1 MNGGSGS
8 NPVVMSTHCMSTAP
22 LTSAPLTTAELRDLL
37 DAELRGSGS
46 VEITWLNTISDA
58 KPCELTFARDTA
70 NARLLAG
77 SKAGAAI
84 VSKSVAHEAPV
95 SLCVLVVDDADR
107 ALITVLERFASMN
120 PSDQLQPIGVHPS
133 AIVDNSATLG
143 EGVSVGPGCTV
154 GPGACLGDG
163 TALVARVSLGR
174 DVSIGRGCVLRPGVV
189 IEARCRVGDGCTIH
203 AGTVIGADGFGYR
216 PAPDGNGLIKVPHL
230 GGVRIG
236 NDVEIGANCTIDRG
250 KFGDTVIGD
259 GTKLDNLVQVGH
271 NTQIG
276 RCCVLC
282 GQVGVGGSVT
292 LGDGVVMGGQAGARD
307 NISFGAGARLGGK
320 SGAARSI
327 SAGEGWAGNPA
338 VPVRQHLRQTSILGR
353 AELMFDEL
361 FSRLEALEAERL
373 R

>member
-1 MNGGSGS
+1 
-8 NPVVMSTHCMSTAP
+8 MSHAP
-22 LTSAPLTTAELRDLL
+22 ASVEPITTAQLRDLL
-37 DAELRGSGS
+37 DAELRGPET

-58 KPCELTFARDTA
+58 QANELTFARDTTHV
-70 NARLLAG
+70 RTLAD

-84 VSKSVAHEAPV
+84 VSRAVAHEAPE
-95 SLCVLVVDDADR
+95 SMCVLVVDDADR
-107 ALITVLERFASMN
+107 ALITVLERFAAME
-120 PSDQLQPIGVHPS
+120 PADHAAGDGHGGVHPS
-133 AIVDNSATLG
+133 AIVDDSSTLG
-143 EGVSVGPGCTV
+143 PGVAIGPGCIVGPGVRLGEATV
-154 GPGACLGDG
+154 
-163 TALVARVSLGR
+163 LVAGVVLGR

-189 IEARCRVGDGCTIH
+189 IEARCHVGEGCTIH

-216 PAPDGNGLIKVPHL
+216 PAPSGQGLVKIPHI

-236 NDVEIGANCTIDRG
+236 NDVEIGANCSIDRG

-282 GQVGVGGSVT
+282 GQVGLGGSVT

-307 NISFGAGARLGGK
+307 NISLGSRARLGGK

-327 SAGEGWAGNPA
+327 PAGEGWAGVPA
-338 VPVRQHLRQTSILGR
+338 VPARQHLRQSSILGR